1 MAAGRPSEYTEEIAD
16 AICARIAEGESVRA
30 ICKSDE
36 SPAMS
41 TIFKWLRDNPSF
53 SEQYARAKEIQA
65 EAFSDELLD
74 IADDG
79 VNDFVEI
86 QKKNGAVV
94 LCDQENIQRSKLRVD
109 TRKWLMSK
117 FAPKKYGDKLAID
130 GNLAVGVQLVNDIPR
145 PDRG

>member
-1 MAAGRPSEYTEEIAD
+1 
-16 AICARIAEGESVRA
+16 
-30 ICKSDE
+30 
-36 SPAMS
+36 MS